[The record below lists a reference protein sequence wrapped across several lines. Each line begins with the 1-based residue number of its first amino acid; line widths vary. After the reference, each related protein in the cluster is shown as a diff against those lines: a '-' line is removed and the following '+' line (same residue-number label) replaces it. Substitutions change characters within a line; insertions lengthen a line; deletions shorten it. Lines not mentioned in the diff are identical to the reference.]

1 MKKAAIAVAISL
13 ALAGSAFA
21 VDGGQSQNGP
31 GPNFDQRKTDILK
44 MLDER
49 ASRIQEEKNCV
60 QAAKNH
66 EDLKACREKQREKME
81 KMRQEMKGKSDKGGR
96 DDHK

>member
-1 MKKAAIAVAISL
+1 MKKAAIVVAISL
-13 ALAGSAFA
+13 ALAGAAFA
-21 VDGGQSQNGP
+21 VDAGQYQNGP
-31 GPNFDQRKTDILK
+31 GPDFDQRKTEILK

-49 ASRIQEEKNCV
+49 ASRIQEEKDCV

-66 EDLKACREKQREKME
+66 EDLKVCREKQREKME
-81 KMRQEMKGKSDKGGR
+81 KMRQEMKEKRDRGGH